1 MTTIRYKGFRI
12 LSRPY
17 QLQPS
22 ARWAVELEIG
32 RNGRRERFSTEERY
46 PTEEQA
52 DARCTGLGRRII
64 DGRVPGW
71 TVGHLRNTRGVA
83 SGRSTLLG
91 AVMRQ
96 LVIVGI
102 VLLGLGTAA
111 FLRNGATAYSS
122 RGSLVADTDPVPDE
136 QPWISPWLIGGAV
149 LSGLLL
155 LVISARPRT

>member
-32 RNGRRERFSTEERY
+32 RNGRRQRFSTEERY
-46 PTEEQA
+46 QTEQQA
-52 DARCTGLGRRII
+52 DARCSGLGRRII
-64 DGRVPGW
+64 DGKVPGW
-71 TVGHLRNTRGVA
+71 TVGHLRDARGIA
-83 SGRSTLLG
+83 GGRSTMMG
-91 AVMRQ
+91 VIMRQ

-102 VLLGLGTAA
+102 VVLGLGTAA
-111 FLRNGATAYSS
+111 LLRNGAPASSS
-122 RGSLVADTDPVPDE
+122 RGSLVADTDLVPDD
-136 QPWISPWLIGGAV
+136 QPWLSPWLIGGAV

-155 LVISARPRT
+155 IVVSARPRT